1 MKTTELHHL
10 GERRLRLS
18 DVPAGL
24 IVRLS
29 DTELDAASR
38 SRLRALGLTDASVI
52 RICKQG
58 EPCIVQVRTTRI
70 GISER
75 IARHVLVTAVR
86 APQV

>member
-1 MKTTELHHL
+1 MTGRPHL
-10 GERRLRLS
+10 VDEQRLRLS
-18 DVPAGL
+18 DAPAGL

-29 DTELDAASR
+29 GTELDAASQ
-38 SRLRALGLTDASVI
+38 SRLRALGLTDTSVV